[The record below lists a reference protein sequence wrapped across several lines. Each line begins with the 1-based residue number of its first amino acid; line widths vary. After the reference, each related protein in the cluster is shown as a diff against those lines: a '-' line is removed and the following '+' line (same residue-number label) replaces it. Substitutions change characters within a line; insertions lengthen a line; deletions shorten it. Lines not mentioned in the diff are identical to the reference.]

1 MIVDLSIQPKYF
13 KGCNYKN
20 IIKIGDWNNLPE
32 VGTLAEDSFSY
43 GLYDEITKSS
53 ARTNLKRICLI
64 SDCGTYSR
72 DVFYYS
78 SAVSSFV
85 SQISRSY
92 NLNMA
97 IVL

>member
-1 MIVDLSIQPKYF
+1 MIIDLSIQPKYF

-20 IIKIGDWNNLPE
+20 VIKIGNWGTLPE
-32 VGTLAEDSFSY
+32 VDSLAQDPFSY
-43 GLYDEITKSS
+43 GIYDEITKSS
-53 ARTNLKRICLI
+53 VRSNLQRISLI

-78 SAVSSFV
+78 STISSFV

-97 IVL
+97 VVL